1 MSESRQFSLITHWS
15 LANFDLWEDNVRTGL
30 LFEAHSLQTAKKIS
44 TVGQKTAYYPKN
56 RIFARVQLLITPY
69 SFCE

>member
-1 MSESRQFSLITHWS
+1 
-15 LANFDLWEDNVRTGL
+15 L

-56 RIFARVQLLITPY
+56 RIFARVQNATESSQSPNLPIAHFLYSLTCTQDPVSPLI
-69 SFCE
+69 